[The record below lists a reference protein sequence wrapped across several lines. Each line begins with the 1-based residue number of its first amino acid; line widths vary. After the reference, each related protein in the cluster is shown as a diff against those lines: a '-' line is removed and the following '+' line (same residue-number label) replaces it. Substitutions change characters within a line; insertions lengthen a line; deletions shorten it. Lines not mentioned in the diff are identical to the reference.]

1 MSRTI
6 LMLEHD
12 DDERYIAQSVFD
24 ENETDIKIHFVSTSD
39 EVFSY
44 LIKCDEQKNRYPSL
58 ILLDYLASPSNA
70 VEILTELKSEKRYS
84 HIPVVVLSGSV
95 KSDIIQECYLAG
107 ASSFIQKPSE
117 TMEAKNKVN
126 SFVKYW
132 FHTVELP

>member
-12 DDERYIAQSVFD
+12 DDERYIAQSIFD
-24 ENETDIKIHFVSTSD
+24 ENHTDIAIHFVSTSD

-44 LIKCDEQKNRYPSL
+44 LSHCDEQKSRYPSL

-70 VEILTELKSEKRYS
+70 VEILTELKSTKKFR
-84 HIPVVVLSGSV
+84 HIPVVVLSGAV
-95 KSDIIQECYLAG
+95 KSDIIQECDLAG
-107 ASSFIQKPSE
+107 ASSFIQKPSQ
-117 TMEAKNKVN
+117 TKEAQNKVN

>member
-1 MSRTI
+1 
-6 LMLEHD
+6 MLEHD
-12 DDERYIAQSVFD
+12 DDERYIAQSIFG
-24 ENETDIKIHFVSTSD
+24 ENHSDIKIHFVSTSD

-44 LIKCDEQKNRYPSL
+44 LTQCDEQKNRYPSL

-70 VEILTELKSEKRYS
+70 VEILTELKSGKKFS
-84 HIPVVVLSGSV
+84 HIPVVVLSGAV
-95 KSDIIQECYLAG
+95 KSDVIQECYLAG

-117 TMEAKNKVN
+117 TKEAQNKVS

>member
-24 ENETDIKIHFVSTSD
+24 ENHFDIKIQFVSTSD
-39 EVFSY
+39 EVFAY
-44 LIKCDEQKNRYPSL
+44 LLKCEQANNKYPSL

-70 VEILTELKSEKRYS
+70 VEILTELKSGKRYS

-95 KSDIIQECYLAG
+95 KSDVIQECYLAG
-107 ASSFIQKPSE
+107 ASSFIQKP
-117 TMEAKNKVN
+117 TEAKEAQNKVSN
-126 SFVKYW
+126 FVKYW